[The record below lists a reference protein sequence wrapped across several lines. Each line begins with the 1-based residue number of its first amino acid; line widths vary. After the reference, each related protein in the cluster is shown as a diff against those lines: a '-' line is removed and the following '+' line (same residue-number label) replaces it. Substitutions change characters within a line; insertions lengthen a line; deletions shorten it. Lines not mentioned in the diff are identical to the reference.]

1 MANKDAAFGLR
12 AIGKVGQNRDNQGL
26 SEYSIAAKS
35 SAIYQNDPVKALA
48 TGYIGVAGAGGNLL
62 GSLNG
67 VFYTD
72 SSNSKP
78 TWANHLAASNAATD
92 IVGFVSDDPY
102 ERFEI
107 QSSTTLPIEDINLNA
122 DLATYVAGSSP
133 NYISKVE
140 VDTGTMV
147 STAAQIRVIGVTKD
161 DENNQLANATT
172 YAANVN
178 VVGIINEHNLS
189 KNQHRGQ
196 VHSERRVI

>member
-26 SEYSIAAKS
+26 SEYDIAANAT
-35 SAIYQNDPVKALA
+35 AIYQNDPVEMAA
-48 TGYIGVAGAGGNLL
+48 TGTITVAAATDTLL

-72 SSNSKP
+72 ASTSKP
-78 TWANHLAASNAATD
+78 TWANHLNASNTATD

-107 QSSTTLPIEDINLNA
+107 QSDAALTAAEVGMNA
-122 DLATYVAGSSP
+122 DIVYAAGSTP

-140 VDTGTMV
+140 LDH
-147 STAAQIRVIGVTKD
+147 SDLKTATAQLRVIGISKD
-161 DENNQLANATT
+161 PQNDEAGAADVNA
-172 YAANVN
+172 
-178 VVGIINEHNLS
+178 VVIINEHFL
-189 KNQHRGQ
+189 KGT
-196 VHSERRVI
+196 VGI